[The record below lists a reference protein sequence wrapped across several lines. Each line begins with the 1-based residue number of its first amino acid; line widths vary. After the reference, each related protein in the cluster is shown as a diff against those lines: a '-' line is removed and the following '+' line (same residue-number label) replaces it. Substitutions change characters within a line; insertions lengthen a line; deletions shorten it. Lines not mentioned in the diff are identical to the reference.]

1 MKKLA
6 IILDSFSG
14 KTEKFFKENYENVF
28 FLPLQIFINGKQILE
43 GKDKDPVIEEI
54 IDKNND
60 IKTSL
65 PVSTSIEEVANKVLD
80 EYENVVCLFINSN
93 LSSTYSV
100 FTAKLEN
107 LKKEKGK
114 KTNILAF
121 DNHFVSEQYLVV
133 VDYLLN
139 LSETLPKEKN
149 LMKEITNYLEEQ
161 NKNCLGFII
170 PSELSSFARNG
181 RLIGIKKFLS
191 SRFFLLIKI
200 FNGVKISGI
209 SRTFNGAVKKVI
221 NKLNDY
227 IKEIKGPSFSID
239 NFNLTIVYA
248 WDEKILKEVEK
259 IFKSLNIKVDFIKK
273 ACASTTI
280 HTGYGAVFIGI
291 SPKKII

>member
-14 KTEKFFKENYENVF
+14 KTEKYFEDNYENVF

-43 GKDKDPVIEEI
+43 GRDKDPELSDI

-65 PVSTSIEEVANKVLD
+65 PVSQNIEEIANKVID

-100 FTAKLEN
+100 IAAKLES

-121 DNHFVSEQYLVV
+121 DNHFVSEQYLTV
-133 VDYLLN
+133 VDYLLH
-139 LSETLPKEKN
+139 LESTFPKEGN
-149 LMKEITNYLEEQ
+149 LMKEITSYLEEQ
-161 NKNCLGFII
+161 NKNCLGYII
-170 PSELSSFARNG
+170 PSELSAFARNG

-191 SRFFLLIKI
+191 SRFSLLIKI

-209 SRTFNGAVKKVI
+209 SRTFSGAVKKVI
-221 NKLNDY
+221 SKLNEY
-227 IKEIKGPSFSID
+227 IKEIKGPSFSIND
-239 NFNLTIVYA
+239 FNLTIVYA
-248 WDEKILKEVEK
+248 WDEKVVKEIEKILK
-259 IFKSLNIKVDFIKK
+259 SLDLKVDFVRK

>member
-6 IILDSFSG
+6 IVLDSFSG
-14 KTEKFFKENYENVF
+14 KSEKFVKENYENVF

-43 GKDKDPVIEEI
+43 GRDEDPTLNEI
-54 IDKNND
+54 VDKNND
-60 IKTSL
+60 VKTSL
-65 PVSTSIEEVANKVLD
+65 PVSQNIEEIANKIID
-80 EYENVVCLFINSN
+80 EYENVVCLLINSN

-100 FTAKLEN
+100 FAAKLES

-139 LSETLPKEKN
+139 LENTLPKEKN
-149 LMKEITNYLEEQ
+149 LMKEITNYLEDQ

-181 RLIGIKKFLS
+181 RLVGIKKFLS

-209 SRTFNGAVKKVI
+209 SRTFNGAVKKVV

-227 IKEIKGPSFSID
+227 IKEVKGPSFSID

-248 WDEKILKEVEK
+248 WDEKVLKEVEK
-259 IFKSLNIKVDFIKK
+259 IFKSLNIKIDIVRK